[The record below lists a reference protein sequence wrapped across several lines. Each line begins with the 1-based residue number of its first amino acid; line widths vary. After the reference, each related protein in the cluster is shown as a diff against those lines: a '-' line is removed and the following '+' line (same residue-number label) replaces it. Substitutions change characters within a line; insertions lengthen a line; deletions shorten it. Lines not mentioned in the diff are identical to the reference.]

1 MKNFALCAALLLFF
15 AGAWSQEQQG
25 RQKVGLVLSG
35 GGAKGFAHIG
45 VLKVIEEAGIKI
57 DYIGG
62 TSMGAIVGG
71 LYASGYNATQIDSI
85 FKSTDFDELLSDFI
99 PRSSKSF
106 YGKRN
111 DEVYALSL
119 PFHKFKLG
127 IPTAYSKGLYNYNLL
142 TRLTHNVRHTTN
154 FKNLPIPFLCIATDI
169 ETGEEILLDQGYL
182 PQAMAASASFP
193 SLFSPVE
200 IDGRWLVDGGIT
212 NNYPIDEIKKWGADI
227 IIGVDVQDDLKDRTK
242 LRDATRILV
251 QISNLQMIERMK
263 ENREKTDIYIKP
275 DIKNYGVISFDNGTE
290 IIKKGEEAARE
301 VYPQLEALA
310 QSIKYERS
318 NLIVSSD
325 SLTIESISIPKL
337 EHFTRAF
344 VVGKLRFRPQQKISY
359 QQLKQGIDNLS
370 ATKNFSTIGYSLTKG
385 ETGSDVLN
393 LDLVENHIHSYLKFG
408 LHYDGLYK
416 TSILTN
422 ITHNNLVVR
431 NDVASF
437 DLILGDNFRYNL
449 DYYIDNGFYFSFGF
463 KSKYNQFSRNVG
475 IDFNE
480 GRTLSELN
488 LRTIN
493 LNFQDLTHQLYVQ
506 TIFADK
512 FLSGVGMELK
522 HLKLTSETFESS
534 NQTFDN
540 SSYFSLFGYL
550 KYDSFDSKYFP
561 KKGWYFQ
568 GDFQS
573 YLSSTDYT
581 QRFKRFAIAKADAGF
596 AYTFIDKLTLTLQS
610 EIGFSIGPDS
620 VPFFDFVL
628 GGYGFNKV
636 NNITPFYGY
645 NFVSLS
651 GDSYLKTGATIDYEI
666 FKKHHINFSANL
678 ATIGN
683 NLFSG
688 TEWINHERKTGYAF
702 GYGIDSA
709 LGPLEIKY
717 TWSPELSSDYVWF
730 SIGFW
735 F

>member
-1 MKNFALCAALLLFF
+1 
-15 AGAWSQEQQG
+15 
-25 RQKVGLVLSG
+25 
-35 GGAKGFAHIG
+35 
-45 VLKVIEEAGIKI
+45 
-57 DYIGG
+57 
-62 TSMGAIVGG
+62 
-71 LYASGYNATQIDSI
+71 
-85 FKSTDFDELLSDFI
+85 
-99 PRSSKSF
+99 
-106 YGKRN
+106 
-111 DEVYALSL
+111 
-119 PFHKFKLG
+119 
-127 IPTAYSKGLYNYNLL
+127 YNYNLL

-463 KSKYNQFSRNVG
+463 KSKYYQFSRNVG

-522 HLKLTSETFESS
+522 HL
-534 NQTFDN
+534 
-540 SSYFSLFGYL
+540 
-550 KYDSFDSKYFP
+550 
-561 KKGWYFQ
+561 
-568 GDFQS
+568 
-573 YLSSTDYT
+573 
-581 QRFKRFAIAKADAGF
+581 
-596 AYTFIDKLTLTLQS
+596 
-610 EIGFSIGPDS
+610 
-620 VPFFDFVL
+620 
-628 GGYGFNKV
+628 
-636 NNITPFYGY
+636 
-645 NFVSLS
+645 
-651 GDSYLKTGATIDYEI
+651 
-666 FKKHHINFSANL
+666 
-678 ATIGN
+678 
-683 NLFSG
+683 
-688 TEWINHERKTGYAF
+688 
-702 GYGIDSA
+702 
-709 LGPLEIKY
+709 
-717 TWSPELSSDYVWF
+717 
-730 SIGFW
+730 
-735 F
+735 